1 MKNRKVAY
9 VVMTLAL
16 AVAVFLAWLL
26 LLPAINLQDPLF
38 WTFVVGTLFIW
49 GILASAIE
57 GSFGGRGREDYKAAG
72 IAGAWGVGGAAE
84 GRVIGRR
91 GSGGLCA

>member
-26 LLPAINLQDPLF
+26 LLPAINLH
-38 WTFVVGTLFIW
+38 
-49 GILASAIE
+49 
-57 GSFGGRGREDYKAAG
+57 
-72 IAGAWGVGGAAE
+72 
-84 GRVIGRR
+84 
-91 GSGGLCA
+91 

>member
-26 LLPAINLQDPLF
+26 LLPAINPQDPLF

-49 GILASAIE
+49 GILA
-57 GSFGGRGREDYKAAG
+57 
-72 IAGAWGVGGAAE
+72 
-84 GRVIGRR
+84 
-91 GSGGLCA
+91 

>member
-26 LLPAINLQDPLF
+26 LLSGHQSAGPALLDFCCGNTVYLGD
-38 WTFVVGTLFIW
+38 
-49 GILASAIE
+49 LA
-57 GSFGGRGREDYKAAG
+57 R
-72 IAGAWGVGGAAE
+72 
-84 GRVIGRR
+84 
-91 GSGGLCA
+91 L

>member
-9 VVMTLAL
+9 VIMTLAL

-57 GSFGGRGREDYKAAG
+57 GSFGDDAGGLQGGRELQ
-72 IAGAWGVGGAAE
+72 WHVE
-84 GRVIGRR
+84 
-91 GSGGLCA
+91 SGLPQWDF